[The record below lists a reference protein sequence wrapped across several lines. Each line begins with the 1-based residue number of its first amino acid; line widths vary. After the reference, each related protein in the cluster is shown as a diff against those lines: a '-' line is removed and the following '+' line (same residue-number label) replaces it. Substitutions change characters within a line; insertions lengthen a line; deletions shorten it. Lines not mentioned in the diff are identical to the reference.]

1 MYSTGLQFPDA
12 IHTFLELKSSEMSY
26 NIKVIEHSSCNSL
39 DLIFPVVRGTFRSAS
54 KIGVE
59 WANFFL
65 KEPDNK
71 YFRIC
76 ESYRFNSHKSSHG
89 QYENERTE
97 LCAYKNRQRARSGP
111 QAMVCQPLQTPYQH
125 LNHAIKLNTDGSFSL
140 VGNFFKQPCD
150 FSPASSNFSKL
161 ELRLSQVFIVDD
173 QKLCVE

>member
-1 MYSTGLQFPDA
+1 MNISPGGNSEVSSEIHLERPICLHCNSPLSKSVLFIMYSTGLEFPDA
-12 IHTFLELKSSEMSY
+12 IHTFLELKSSEMSC

-59 WANFFL
+59 WANFFC

-71 YFRIC
+71 YFRLC

-89 QYENERTE
+89 QYVNERTE

-111 QAMVCQPLQTPYQH
+111 QAMVCQPL
-125 LNHAIKLNTDGSFSL
+125 
-140 VGNFFKQPCD
+140 
-150 FSPASSNFSKL
+150 
-161 ELRLSQVFIVDD
+161 
-173 QKLCVE
+173 

>member
-1 MYSTGLQFPDA
+1 MG
-12 IHTFLELKSSEMSY
+12 K
-26 NIKVIEHSSCNSL
+26 
-39 DLIFPVVRGTFRSAS
+39 
-54 KIGVE
+54 
-59 WANFFL
+59 FFW

-71 YFRIC
+71 YFRLC

-125 LNHAIKLNTDGSFSL
+125 LNHAIKLNTNGSFSL

-173 QKLCVE
+173 QKLCVEWIKGCIKIQGYRSSVMLYLQMLQIFKLSEAHLPLCYAEVFCISIVC